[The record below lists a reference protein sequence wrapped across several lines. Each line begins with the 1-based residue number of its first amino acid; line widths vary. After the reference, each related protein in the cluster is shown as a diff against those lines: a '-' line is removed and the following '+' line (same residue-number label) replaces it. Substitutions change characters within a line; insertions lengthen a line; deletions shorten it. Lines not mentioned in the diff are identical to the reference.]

1 MGLPAGVK
9 NDPNAPFNEID
20 VTRDISVVI
29 DGEIRVTM
37 KPGFTEE
44 DVYDSILEELK
55 SNLKSLGLTITNLVI
70 I

>member
-1 MGLPAGVK
+1 MGLPVGAK
-9 NDPNAPFNEID
+9 DDPNAPFNEID
-20 VTRDISVVI
+20 VTKDISVVI

-44 DVYDSILEELK
+44 DVYESILEEVK
-55 SNLKSLGLTITNLVI
+55 SSIKGLGLAITNLTI

>member
-1 MGLPAGVK
+1 MGLPVGAK
-9 NDPNAPFNEID
+9 DDPNAPFNEID
-20 VTRDISVVI
+20 VTKDISVVI

-44 DVYDSILEELK
+44 DVYESILEEVK
-55 SNLKSLGLTITNLVI
+55 SSIKGLGLTITNLTI